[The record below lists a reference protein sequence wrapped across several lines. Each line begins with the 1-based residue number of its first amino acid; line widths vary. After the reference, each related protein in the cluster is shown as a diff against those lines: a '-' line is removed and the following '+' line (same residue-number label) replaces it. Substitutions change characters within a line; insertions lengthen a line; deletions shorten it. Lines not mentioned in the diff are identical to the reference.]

1 MGLALELARASLEE
15 GEVPVGAVLVVDGVV
30 VGRGRNR
37 PIALSDPTAHA
48 EIQALR
54 DAGARLCNYR
64 LPGAVLYS
72 TVEPC
77 LMCLGAT
84 LHARVARLVYGTAD
98 PKVGAVAR
106 LRELRDSDTR
116 FSHDVQT
123 QGGVLAGAASRMLL
137 EFFEE
142 RRSAGSRRN
151 LRRLHRR

>member
-15 GEVPVGAVLVVDGVV
+15 GEVPVGAVLVVDRAV

-54 DAGARLCNYR
+54 DASARLCNYR

-77 LMCLGAT
+77 LMCLGAL
-84 LHARVARLVYGTAD
+84 LHARVARLVYGTTD

-106 LRELRDSDTR
+106 LRELRDSDAR
-116 FSHDVQT
+116 FSHDVRT
-123 QGGVLAGAASRMLL
+123 QGGVLAGPASRMLL

-142 RRSAGSRRN
+142 RRSAVSRRN
-151 LRRLHRR
+151 VHRLHRR